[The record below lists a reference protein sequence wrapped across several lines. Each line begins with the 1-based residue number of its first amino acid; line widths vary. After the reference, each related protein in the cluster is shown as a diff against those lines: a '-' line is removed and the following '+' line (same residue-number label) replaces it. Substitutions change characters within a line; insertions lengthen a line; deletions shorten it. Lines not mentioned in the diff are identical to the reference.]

1 MILKYKSLVARIF
14 KEQIAD
20 SHTKVNLEL
29 LCDIETFI
37 GLTCIMQQLNV
48 CKAFANLHK
57 VETSSFVICV
67 YYQNLAR

>member
-1 MILKYKSLVARIF
+1 MILEYKSLVARIF
-14 KEQIAD
+14 EEQKAN
-20 SHTKVNLEL
+20 SHTRVNLEL
-29 LCDIETFI
+29 LYDIETFI

-57 VETSSFVICV
+57 VETSSYGICV